1 VLKVWRAGV
10 PTVAVALLSSALI
23 VLDLSDGAFRRWWS
37 ARAFTTDAIAGI
49 LVVLI
54 TVLIVNQVLEIRR
67 NRERFRA
74 TAAQASMVLG
84 QAIRSTRAVLA
95 CTTSG
100 DRTAASDELR
110 TYMIILMIAA
120 PILIESKTPRAF
132 LEDSQTLGGM
142 LVHVQHS
149 ESQISFKT
157 VPSDAQLGEA
167 LRQLKITAAPLLAPL
182 TAEERTAAGTEET
195 SQPWKGIHEPS
206 RAPNKAAIDSPH
218 SGDYLSETGSVRDWS
233 LPDDAGAGHGV

>member
-1 VLKVWRAGV
+1 METFGYATSGV
-10 PTVAVALLSSALI
+10 EVV
-23 VLDLSDGAFRRWWS
+23 
-37 ARAFTTDAIAGI
+37 
-49 LVVLI
+49 LVVNRALGI
-54 TVLIVNQVLEIRR
+54 GRD
-67 NRERFRA
+67 RERFRA

-100 DRTAASDELR
+100 DRTVVSDELR

-120 PILIESKTPRAF
+120 PILIESKAPRAF
-132 LEDSQTLGGM
+132 LEDALTLGGM

-149 ESQISFKT
+149 ESQSSF
-157 VPSDAQLGEA
+157 PSDAQLEEA

-195 SQPWKGIHEPS
+195 SQP
-206 RAPNKAAIDSPH
+206 
-218 SGDYLSETGSVRDWS
+218 
-233 LPDDAGAGHGV
+233 

>member
-1 VLKVWRAGV
+1 MLPKSPDALNEQKGSGVLKVWRAGV
-10 PTVAVALLSSALI
+10 ATVAVALLSSALI

-54 TVLIVNQVLEIRR
+54 TVLIVNQALGIRR
-67 NRERFRA
+67 DRERFRA

-84 QAIRSTRAVLA
+84 QAIRTTRALLA

-110 TYMIILMIAA
+110 TYMIMLMIAA
-120 PILIESKTPRAF
+120 PILIDSKTPGAF
-132 LEDSQTLGGM
+132 LEDAQTLGDM

-149 ESQISFKT
+149 ESPSCFKT
-157 VPSDAQLGEA
+157 VPSDAQLEEA
-167 LRQLKITAAPLLAPL
+167 LQQRKITAAPLLAPL

-195 SQPWKGIHEPS
+195 SQP
-206 RAPNKAAIDSPH
+206 
-218 SGDYLSETGSVRDWS
+218 
-233 LPDDAGAGHGV
+233 

>member
-1 VLKVWRAGV
+1 MLKVWRAGV
-10 PTVAVALLSSALI
+10 ATVAVALLPSALI

-54 TVLIVNQVLEIRR
+54 TVLIINQALGIRR
-67 NRERFRA
+67 DRERFRA

-84 QAIRSTRAVLA
+84 QAIRTTRAVLA
-95 CTTSG
+95 CNTSG
-100 DRTAASDELR
+100 DRAAASDELR
-110 TYMIILMIAA
+110 TYMIMLMIAA

-132 LEDSQTLGGM
+132 LEGAQTLGGM

-149 ESQISFKT
+149 ESQSSLKS
-157 VPSDAQLGEA
+157 VPSDTQLGEA

-182 TAEERTAAGTEET
+182 TAEERTAAGAEET
-195 SQPWKGIHEPS
+195 SQP
-206 RAPNKAAIDSPH
+206 
-218 SGDYLSETGSVRDWS
+218 
-233 LPDDAGAGHGV
+233 

>member
-54 TVLIVNQVLEIRR
+54 TVLIVNQALGIRR
-67 NRERFRA
+67 DRERFRA

-84 QAIRSTRAVLA
+84 QAIRTTRAVLA
-95 CTTSG
+95 RTTSG

-110 TYMIILMIAA
+110 TYMIMLMIAA
-120 PILIESKTPRAF
+120 PILIDIRRPRAF
-132 LEDSQTLGGM
+132 LEDAQTLAGM
-142 LVHVQHS
+142 LVQVQHS
-149 ESQISFKT
+149 ESQSSLT
-157 VPSDAQLGEA
+157 VPSDAQLEEA

-195 SQPWKGIHEPS
+195 SATQ
-206 RAPNKAAIDSPH
+206 
-218 SGDYLSETGSVRDWS
+218 
-233 LPDDAGAGHGV
+233 